1 MKIRDNMKLA
11 SKATFY
17 LPKCV
22 ELITHKRIAIL
33 ENLHTKLCMNKHAS
47 LQNTALC
54 YLAIKAKMSAN
65 ECPQNQCD
73 FFHFD

>member
-1 MKIRDNMKLA
+1 MKLA

-47 LQNTALC
+47 LQNRIPK
-54 YLAIKAKMSAN
+54 Y
-65 ECPQNQCD
+65 
-73 FFHFD
+73 H